1 MKPFTVVC
9 DSRISGSCGL
19 RHIAQYPGIPLDGG
33 CQVRRRSTEVV
44 SPCNISY
51 SFSGRRGSADQLHAR
66 EMKLCPGYHGVNSRE
81 NGRDNTAR
89 RPLLRMPGHGSGRVL
104 PIVARAS
111 MAACASA
118 APLQRESLPDQ
129 GDRSDR
135 RALHEL
141 APVMGFHSVILDSY
155 RFDHTRAEERRFSPF
170 GKGLSSPSARG
181 PR

>member
-118 APLQRESLPDQ
+118 APLQRGIVARPGRSLKPPGAPRAGTCHGVSL
-129 GDRSDR
+129 GDPRLVPVRPYPGR
-135 RALHEL
+135 RTALL
-141 APVMGFHSVILDSY
+141 PVW
-155 RFDHTRAEERRFSPF
+155 E
-170 GKGLSSPSARG
+170 G
-181 PR
+181 PVVT